1 MSYLRRGYL
10 GFAMF
15 GEQIIE
21 GLARRSWI
29 VVSRSAARIRSCF
42 FTAVP
47 PVSLRETSLFLE
59 ARLHVRA
66 ASGCWPGAKSR
77 RDRRRRVSM
86 QVPKICGAES
96 GHVPPLVVFTRALVR
111 LVVDNNIEK

>member
-1 MSYLRRGYL
+1 MSCLRRGYL

-47 PVSLRETSLFLE
+47 PVSLRETSSASSRAGGLGLLAGRE
-59 ARLHVRA
+59 EQEGSAAQSKHAGPEDMRGGVRA
-66 ASGCWPGAKSR
+66 CTLTGCLYSR
-77 RDRRRRVSM
+77 FSQAGR
-86 QVPKICGAES
+86 G
-96 GHVPPLVVFTRALVR
+96 
-111 LVVDNNIEK
+111 